1 MNETNTAKRKKLTKV
16 QLEVLEAVAKGES
29 AHRPAPV
36 YHKVANG
43 LERRGYLVFNFSEH
57 RSNLTARGLL
67 ELKA

>member
-1 MNETNTAKRKKLTKV
+1 MSKLTQV
-16 QLEVLEAVAKGES
+16 QRAVLVAVAHGES

-43 LERRGYLVFNFSEH
+43 LERRGYLVFNFVEH

-67 ELKA
+67 ALKTEV

>member
-36 YHKVANG
+36 YHKGGQRAGASWVPGVQLQRA
-43 LERRGYLVFNFSEH
+43 SQ
-57 RSNLTARGLL
+57 
-67 ELKA
+67 